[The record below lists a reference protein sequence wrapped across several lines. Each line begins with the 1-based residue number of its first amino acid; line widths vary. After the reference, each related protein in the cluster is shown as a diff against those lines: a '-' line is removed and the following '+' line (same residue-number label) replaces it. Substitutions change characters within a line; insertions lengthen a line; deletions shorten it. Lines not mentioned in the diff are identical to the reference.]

1 MNKETAIHQ
10 AILLALSQR
19 FHPIGVFYR
28 QNAGRV
34 RNDLGA
40 WVYLGPTGISDI
52 VGLLLGRAIYIEV
65 KTATGRQRPEQ
76 KAFQAAVE
84 RAGGI
89 YIVARSPGEAI
100 DAVLSAVAP
109 SAHAQMEL
117 IALTEA
123 ARLALKAA
131 GPTAGGSGGGG
142 RVRSAP
148 TTAPAGTATAPKP
161 KTGRKAQHP

>member
-1 MNKETAIHQ
+1 MNTETAIHQ

-34 RNDLGA
+34 RNDRGA

-89 YIVARSPGEAI
+89 YILARSPGEAV

-117 IALTEA
+117 MSQVEA

-131 GPTAGGSGGGG
+131 GPTDGKSGVGG
-142 RVRSAP
+142 RARSAP
-148 TTAPAGTATAPKP
+148 TTAPAGMATDPLPKKARTA
-161 KTGRKAQHP
+161 RRR